1 MKGDRDLVLVSSGLL
16 FLFMEVFEML
26 KRVVLSLS
34 ALVAVGGCA
43 CLPGLPKCWLCA
55 AGSSLMDTILGPD
68 GAVGTLVNSLLGGL
82 IPAV

>member
-1 MKGDRDLVLVSSGLL
+1 MK
-16 FLFMEVFEML
+16 
-26 KRVVLSLS
+26 K
-34 ALVAVGGCA
+34 VASVAILAAIAGCQ

-82 IPAV
+82 IPAA